1 MQTIRS
7 QTLSTY
13 IQALFHAAGAPTP
26 HAERVANSLVSAN
39 LAGHDSHG
47 VIRTVQYLN
56 NIKDGMLD
64 PIIEPKIARQTG
76 VVTMVD
82 GQQSFGQ
89 VAAHYAMTISIEK
102 AKTYGMATTG
112 LFRSAHVGR
121 LGEWVQLAADEGMIG
136 LAFCNGGSR
145 GGLVAPH
152 GGRARRLGTNP
163 LACAIP
169 RADAPPIVIDFAT
182 SVVAE
187 GKIRV
192 ARNSGKALPPGRI
205 LDVNGEPSIDPNDLY
220 AGGMLLPAAEHKG
233 YCMALMMDFLGGILT
248 TAGCAVLPTYQWGNG
263 VLFMALN
270 IDAFRPLDEFLAEGE
285 TVAAEMVNTPP
296 RAGVERVLLPGEPE
310 QLMAK
315 ERLQQGIPIDD
326 NTWQQ
331 LVEAGTELQVAAP
344 MIGR

>member
-1 MQTIRS
+1 MQTIS
-7 QTLSTY
+7 APTLTDY
-13 IQALFHAAGAPTP
+13 IQSLFAAAGAPP
-26 HAERVANSLVSAN
+26 AHAIRVANSLVSAN

-47 VIRTVQYLN
+47 VIRTVQYLA
-56 NIKDGMLD
+56 NIKDGLLD
-64 PIIEPKIARQTG
+64 PVVTPKIAKETG

-89 VAAHYAMTISIEK
+89 VAAHYAMTLTIDK

-112 LFRSAHVGR
+112 LFHSAHVGR
-121 LGEWVQLAADEGMIG
+121 LGEWIALAADEGMIG
-136 LAFCNGGSR
+136 LGFCNGGSR

-192 ARNSGKALPPGRI
+192 ARNSGKALPPDRI
-205 LDVNGEPSIDPNDLY
+205 LDVNGEPSTDPNDLY

-233 YCMALMMDFLGGILT
+233 YCLGLMMDFLGGILT

-270 IDAFRPLDEFLAEGE
+270 IEAFRPLDEFLAEGE
-285 TVAAEMVNTPP
+285 IVAQKMIHTPP

-310 QLMAK
+310 LLTA
-315 ERLQQGIPIDD
+315 ETRLHQGIPIDD

-331 LVEAGTELQVAAP
+331 LVEAGVGLQVAAP
-344 MIGR
+344 GL

>member
-7 QTLSTY
+7 QTLSAY
-13 IQALFHAAGAPTP
+13 IQALFQAAGAPPP
-26 HAERVANSLVSAN
+26 HAARVANSLVSAN

-47 VIRTVQYLN
+47 VIRTMQYLK
-56 NIKDGMLD
+56 NIEDGLLD
-64 PIIEPKIARQTG
+64 PVIEPMIARQTG

-82 GQQSFGQ
+82 GRQSFGQ
-89 VAAHYAMTISIEK
+89 VAAHYAMNISIEK

-112 LFRSAHVGR
+112 LFHSAHVGR
-121 LGEWVQLAADEGMIG
+121 LGEWIAMAAEQGMIG
-136 LAFCNGGSR
+136 LGFCNGGSR
-145 GGLVAPH
+145 GGLVTPH

-163 LACAIP
+163 FSCAIP
-169 RADAPPIVIDFAT
+169 RADAPPIVVDFAT

-205 LDVNGEPSIDPNDLY
+205 LDVNGEPSVDPNDLY

-270 IDAFRPLDEFLAEGE
+270 IEAFRPLDEFLAEGE
-285 TVAAEMVNTPP
+285 TVAAAMVNTPP
-296 RAGVERVLLPGEPE
+296 RPGVERVLLPGEPE

-331 LVEAGTELQVAAP
+331 LVEAGTGLQVAAP
-344 MIGR
+344 LIG

>member
-1 MQTIRS
+1 MQTI
-7 QTLSTY
+7 QAPTLTTY
-13 IQALFHAAGAPTP
+13 IQSLFQAAGAPVA

-56 NIKDGMLD
+56 NIRDGMLD
-64 PIIEPKIARQTG
+64 PTATPAIVRETG

-82 GQQSFGQ
+82 GQRSFGQ
-89 VAAHYAMTISIEK
+89 VAAHYAINIAIEK
-102 AKTYGMATTG
+102 AKTYGTATTG
-112 LFRSAHVGR
+112 LFNSAHVGR
-121 LGEWVQLAADEGMIG
+121 LGEWVALAADEKMIG
-136 LAFCNGGSR
+136 VGYCNGGSR

-169 RADAPPIVIDFAT
+169 RANAAPIVVDFAT

-187 GKIRV
+187 GKVRV
-192 ARNSGKALPPGRI
+192 ARNGGKALAPDRI
-205 LDVNGEPSIDPNDLY
+205 LDVNGEPSTNPADLY

-233 YCMALMMDFLGGILT
+233 YCLGLMMDFLGGILT
-248 TAGCAVLPTYQWGNG
+248 GGGCAVLPTFQYGNA
-263 VLFMALN
+263 VLFTVHN
-270 IDAFRPLDEFLAEGE
+270 IEAFRPLDEFLADGE
-285 TVAAEMVNTPP
+285 LVADAMITTPP
-296 RAGVERVLLPGEPE
+296 RPGVERVLLPGEPE
-310 QLMAK
+310 QLTAK

-331 LVEAGTELQVAAP
+331 LVEAGTALQVGAP
-344 MIGR
+344 AIG